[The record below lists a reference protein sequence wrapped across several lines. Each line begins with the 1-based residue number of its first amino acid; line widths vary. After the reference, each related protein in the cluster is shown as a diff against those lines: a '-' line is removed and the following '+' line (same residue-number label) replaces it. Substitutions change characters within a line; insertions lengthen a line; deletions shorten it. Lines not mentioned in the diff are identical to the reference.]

1 MFCVSSPPGCH
12 PGWKKTHRLNE
23 TLSNGWYWQ
32 RINERLSPDSH
43 CFQDLSCIWGRSTAS
58 KLRKYINDE
67 KKKILQFDYI
77 RIQDIISAARFFAS
91 SAVRAASLTAERRQQ
106 PAQARPP
113 RGPGT
118 PGGHACG
125 LPARAKPPA
134 RRGDLCPSVS
144 CDTPPVFVLKFTR
157 DGYISLP
164 IADAGLRPSRQI
176 NYFQLQAP
184 AGGGGGGRPELP
196 RALAGPLPSPAPPG
210 IWKGTARSPSD
221 PF

>member
-1 MFCVSSPPGCH
+1 MNFYSAQLSERGEAIPAAQPTG
-12 PGWKKTHRLNE
+12 RL
-23 TLSNGWYWQ
+23 T
-32 RINERLSPDSH
+32 RRLSG
-43 CFQDLSCIWGRSTAS
+43 CNCLTAPPP
-58 KLRKYINDE
+58 
-67 KKKILQFDYI
+67 
-77 RIQDIISAARFFAS
+77 AARFFAS

-157 DGYISLP
+157 DGYVSLP

-184 AGGGGGGRPELP
+184 AGGGKEGGR
-196 RALAGPLPSPAPPG
+196 SCPAPWP
-210 IWKGTARSPSD
+210 ARCRLQLLLEYERGRLAAPLIL
-221 PF
+221 FKCKRM